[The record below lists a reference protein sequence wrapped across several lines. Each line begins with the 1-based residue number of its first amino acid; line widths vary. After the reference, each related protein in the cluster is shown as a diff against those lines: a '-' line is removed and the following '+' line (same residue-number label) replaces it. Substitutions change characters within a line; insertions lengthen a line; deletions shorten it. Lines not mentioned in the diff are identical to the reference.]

1 MIKKRGRPRGK
12 KNSPKFTLLPLSIIK
27 MLAEQE
33 ELIPVSLEWL
43 STKGSGIK
51 NVPLEPIASA
61 EPEIKVEYKITEF
74 EQYE

>member
-43 STKGSGIK
+43 TEKGGAIK
-51 NVPLEPIASA
+51 NPTFEPSNQ
-61 EPEIKVEYKITEF
+61 EESGLKVEYKITEF
-74 EQYE
+74 NNE